1 MTGGPFQWGL
11 FRAALDPVVGSEQAG
26 TRPVL
31 VVSRETVNR
40 ALPIVAVV
48 PLTTRKPGRRVYSTE
63 VLLPP
68 GAAGQ
73 PDESIAMAHQVR
85 TISSNRLRQR
95 LGSLDSPELRAA
107 VRAALKLYLDLE

>member
-1 MTGGPFQWGL
+1 MTGGALQWGL
-11 FRAALDPVVGSEQAG
+11 FRAALDPVLGSEQAG

-48 PLTTRKPGRRVYSTE
+48 PLTTRKPGRRVYPTE

-95 LGSLDSPELRAA
+95 LGRLADPGLRDE
-107 VRAALKLYLDLE
+107 VRAALRLYLDLG